1 MKVLVIS
8 TSDISG
14 GAARAAYHLHEGLQ
28 GLNVDS
34 QMLVQ
39 FKQS

>member
-1 MKVLVIS
+1 MKVLVIN

-14 GAARAAYHLHEGLQ
+14 GAARTVYHLHEGLH
-28 GLNVDS
+28 GINLDS